1 MHLTTVAGAFH
12 ARVLAARLGAEGLLA
27 QLRGAVDGP
36 YPMGAVAVYVP
47 ADELERAREILA
59 LDEAAA
65 LRPDDH
71 SAPGL
76 SARAPARR
84 RWPVVAAAV
93 VALVLACVDLLAKL
107 V

>member
-12 ARVLAARLGAEGLLA
+12 ARVLAARLGAEGVLA

-47 ADELERAREILA
+47 ADELDCAREILV

-65 LRPDDH
+65 LLPDA
-71 SAPGL
+71 STPGRAG
-76 SARAPARR
+76 ARARR
-84 RWPVVAAAV
+84 RWPVVATVA
-93 VALVLACVDLLAKL
+93 VALVVAGADLLAKL
-107 V
+107 A

>member
-12 ARVLAARLGAEGLLA
+12 SRVLAARLGAEGVLA

-47 ADELERAREILA
+47 ADELVSAREILV

-65 LRPDDH
+65 AWPDDD
-71 SAPGL
+71 PG
-76 SARAPARR
+76 PARR
-84 RWPVVAAAV
+84 RRWWPAAAAAAAV
-93 VALVLACVDLLAKL
+93 ALVVSGLLAEL